1 MTDALQSLQTSS
13 GGSLS
18 KPLLEL
24 RSITKGFAG
33 VQALKGVDFDLRA
46 GEVHALMGE
55 NGAGKSTLMKILF
68 GVQRPDSGSIMI
80 DGIGEV
86 AIDDP
91 RHALALGI
99 GLVSQEPSLVP
110 QLDVA
115 QNIFLGQTEALGIVE
130 RSQFRAKAREILKP
144 LAPQLPVTARVS
156 SLGMAEL
163 QVVEIARTLARGGR
177 IIGFDE
183 PTSSLTPA
191 ERDGLFALIRQLK
204 SSGKGIIYISHRI
217 PEVYAIA
224 DRVTVLRDGRVVASR
239 PTNDVNPDELINM
252 IAGRRLAEE
261 LRQTA
266 KPGARAVGKE
276 ALMLEGVSMAGKL
289 HDINLILR
297 AGQIFGLAGLVGSGR
312 TELARCIFGA
322 DRRDAGTIYVDGRPI
337 DLRQPADAK
346 AAGIALI
353 PEDRRKQA
361 LVPMMDVERNFGLA
375 NYRQYA
381 PSGFLRLKQRRRDT
395 ERYIEEMAIRPRRA
409 TVRMRNLSG
418 GNQQKVIVARWLQSG
433 ARIFLFDE
441 PTRGIDVGAKF
452 EIHELMRRLANEGC
466 ALLVISSELP
476 EILAL
481 CDRVGVM
488 RGGRLVQIIDDCSSL
503 TEDLLMKYASGE
515 VVRS

>member
-1 MTDALQSLQTSS
+1 MD
-13 GGSLS
+13 G
-18 KPLLEL
+18 
-24 RSITKGFAG
+24 R
-33 VQALKGVDFDLRA
+33 
-46 GEVHALMGE
+46 GEV
-55 NGAGKSTLMKILF
+55 S
-68 GVQRPDSGSIMI
+68 
-80 DGIGEV
+80 
-86 AIDDP
+86 IDDP
-91 RHALALGI
+91 RHALALGV

-115 QNIFLGQTEALGIVE
+115 QNIFLGQTEALGVVP
-130 RSQFRAKAREILKP
+130 RSQFQTKARDILKP
-144 LAPQLPVTARVS
+144 LAPRLPVTARVG

-163 QVVEIARTLARGGR
+163 QVVEIARTLARGGK

-239 PTNDVNPDELINM
+239 GTNDVSPDELINM

-261 LRQTA
+261 LQHTA
-266 KPGARAVGKE
+266 KSVVRGGGTE
-276 ALMLEGVSMAGKL
+276 ALRLEGVSAAGKL
-289 HDINLILR
+289 HDINLTLR
-297 AGQIFGLAGLVGSGR
+297 TGEIFGLAGLVGSGR

-322 DRRDAGTIYVDGRPI
+322 DRKDTGSIYVNGKPL
-337 DLRQPADAK
+337 DLRRPSAAK

-361 LVPMMDVERNFGLA
+361 LVPGMDVERNFGLA

-381 PSGFLRLKQRRRDT
+381 PSGVLRLKQRRQDIQ
-395 ERYIEEMAIRPRRA
+395 RYIEEMAIRPRRA
-409 TVRMRNLSG
+409 GVRIRNLSG
-418 GNQQKVIVARWLQSG
+418 GNQQKVIIARWLQSG

-452 EIHELMRRLANEGC
+452 EIHELMRRLAKDGC

-476 EILAL
+476 EVLAL
-481 CDRVGVM
+481 CDRIGVM
-488 RGGRLVQIIDDCSSL
+488 RGGRLVQIIDDCSGL

-515 VVRS
+515 VTRS

>member
-1 MTDALQSLQTSS
+1 
-13 GGSLS
+13 
-18 KPLLEL
+18 
-24 RSITKGFAG
+24 
-33 VQALKGVDFDLRA
+33 
-46 GEVHALMGE
+46 
-55 NGAGKSTLMKILF
+55 
-68 GVQRPDSGSIMI
+68 
-80 DGIGEV
+80 
-86 AIDDP
+86 
-91 RHALALGI
+91 
-99 GLVSQEPSLVP
+99 
-110 QLDVA
+110 
-115 QNIFLGQTEALGIVE
+115 
-130 RSQFRAKAREILKP
+130 
-144 LAPQLPVTARVS
+144 
-156 SLGMAEL
+156 
-163 QVVEIARTLARGGR
+163 LARGGK

-239 PTNDVNPDELINM
+239 GTNDVSPDELINM

-261 LRQTA
+261 LQHTA
-266 KPGARAVGKE
+266 KSVVRGGGTE
-276 ALMLEGVSMAGKL
+276 ALRLEGVSAAGKL
-289 HDINLILR
+289 HDINLTLR
-297 AGQIFGLAGLVGSGR
+297 TGEIFGLAGLVGSGR

-322 DRRDAGTIYVDGRPI
+322 DRKDTGSIYVNGKPL
-337 DLRQPADAK
+337 DLRRPSAAK

-361 LVPMMDVERNFGLA
+361 LVPGMDVERNFGLA

-381 PSGFLRLKQRRRDT
+381 PSGVLRLKQRRQDIQ
-395 ERYIEEMAIRPRRA
+395 RYIEEMAIRPRRA
-409 TVRMRNLSG
+409 GVRIRNLSG
-418 GNQQKVIVARWLQSG
+418 GNQQKVIIARWLQSG

-452 EIHELMRRLANEGC
+452 EIHELMRRLAKDGC

-476 EILAL
+476 EVLAL

-488 RGGRLVQIIDDCSSL
+488 RGGRLVQIIDDCSVL

-515 VVRS
+515 VTRS

>member
-1 MTDALQSLQTSS
+1 MQIPNVDSASR
-13 GGSLS
+13 
-18 KPLLEL
+18 PLLQL
-24 RSITKGFAG
+24 RSITKAFAG

-68 GVQRPDSGSIMI
+68 GVQPPDSGTITL
-80 DGIGEV
+80 DGVGQV

-115 QNIFLGQTEALGIVE
+115 QNIFLGQTEALGIVQ
-130 RSQFRAKAREILKP
+130 RRDFQAKAREVLKP
-144 LAPQLPVTARVS
+144 LAPQLSVTARVG

-163 QVVEIARTLARGGR
+163 QIVEIARTLARGGR

-191 ERDGLFALIRQLK
+191 ERDGLFALIRRLK

-224 DRVTVLRDGRVVASR
+224 DRVTVLRDGQVVANR
-239 PTNDVNPDELINM
+239 ATNEVSPDELINM
-252 IAGRRLAEE
+252 IAGRRLADE
-261 LRQTA
+261 LKQSIKTCGRSA
-266 KPGARAVGKE
+266 GSE
-276 ALMLEGVSMAGKL
+276 ALKLEQVSAAGKL
-289 HDINLILR
+289 HDINLTLR
-297 AGQIFGLAGLVGSGR
+297 SGEIFGLAGLVGSGR

-322 DRRDAGTIYVDGRPI
+322 DRRDAGTIYVNGKPLDLQRPK
-337 DLRQPADAK
+337 DAK

-361 LVPMMDVERNFGLA
+361 LVPGMDVERNFGLA

-381 PSGFLRLKQRRRDT
+381 PTGFLRLRQRRRDT
-395 ERYIEEMAIRPRRA
+395 ERYIEEMAIRPGR
-409 TVRMRNLSG
+409 TGVRIRNLSG
-418 GNQQKVIVARWLQSG
+418 GNQQKVIIARWLQSG

-452 EIHELMRRLANEGC
+452 EIHELMRRLAKDGC
-466 ALLVISSELP
+466 AVLVISSELP

-481 CDRVGVM
+481 CDRIGVM
-488 RGGRLVQIIDDCSSL
+488 RGGRLIHTIHDCSNL

-515 VVRS
+515 VARP

>member
-1 MTDALQSLQTSS
+1 MQIPNVTSPS
-13 GGSLS
+13 T
-18 KPLLEL
+18 PLLQL
-24 RSITKGFAG
+24 RSIAKAFAG

-68 GVQRPDSGSIMI
+68 GVQRPDSGTIELE
-80 DGIGEV
+80 GIGEV
-86 AIDDP
+86 SIDDP
-91 RHALALGI
+91 RHALALGV

-115 QNIFLGQTEALGIVE
+115 QNIFLGQTEALGVVP
-130 RSQFRAKAREILKP
+130 RSQFQAKAREILKP
-144 LAPQLPVTARVS
+144 LAPRLPVTARVG

-163 QVVEIARTLARGGR
+163 QVVEIARTLARGGK

-183 PTSSLTPA
+183 PTSSLTPT

-224 DRVTVLRDGRVVASR
+224 DRVTVLRDGRVVANRATSE
-239 PTNDVNPDELINM
+239 VSPDELINM

-261 LRQTA
+261 LQHTA
-266 KPGARAVGKE
+266 KPAARSGGTE
-276 ALMLEGVSMAGKL
+276 ALRLNGVSAAGKL
-289 HDINLILR
+289 HDINLTLR
-297 AGQIFGLAGLVGSGR
+297 TGEIFGLAGLVGSGR

-322 DRRDAGTIYVDGRPI
+322 DRKDAGSVYVNGRPL
-337 DLRQPADAK
+337 DLRQPSDAK

-361 LVPMMDVERNFGLA
+361 LVPGMDVERNFGLA

-381 PSGFLRLKQRRRDT
+381 PTGFLRLKQRRQDIQ
-395 ERYIEEMAIRPRRA
+395 RYVEEMSIRPRRA
-409 TVRMRNLSG
+409 GVRIRNLSG
-418 GNQQKVIVARWLQSG
+418 GNQQKVIIARWLQSG

-452 EIHELMRRLANEGC
+452 EIHELMRRLAKDGC

-481 CDRVGVM
+481 CDRIGVM
-488 RGGRLVQIIDDCSSL
+488 RGGRLVQIIDDCSNL

-515 VVRS
+515 VTRS

>member
-1 MTDALQSLQTSS
+1 MQIPNVTSP
-13 GGSLS
+13 S
-18 KPLLEL
+18 KPLLQL
-24 RSITKGFAG
+24 RSIAKAFAG

-68 GVQRPDSGSIMI
+68 GVQRPDSGTIELE
-80 DGIGEV
+80 GIGEV
-86 AIDDP
+86 SIDDP
-91 RHALALGI
+91 RHALALGV

-115 QNIFLGQTEALGIVE
+115 QNIFLGQTEALGVVP
-130 RSQFRAKAREILKP
+130 RSQFQAKAREILKP
-144 LAPQLPVTARVS
+144 LAPRLPVTARVG

-163 QVVEIARTLARGGR
+163 QVVEIARTLARGGK

-183 PTSSLTPA
+183 PTSSLTPT

-224 DRVTVLRDGRVVASR
+224 DRVTVLRDGRVVANSA
-239 PTNDVNPDELINM
+239 TSEVSPDELINM

-261 LRQTA
+261 LQHTA
-266 KPGARAVGKE
+266 KPAARSGGTE
-276 ALMLEGVSMAGKL
+276 ALRLNGVSAAGKL
-289 HDINLILR
+289 HDINLTLR
-297 AGQIFGLAGLVGSGR
+297 TGEIFGLAGLVGSGR

-322 DRRDAGTIYVDGRPI
+322 DRKDAGTVYINGKPI
-337 DLRQPADAK
+337 DLRQPSDAK
-346 AAGIALI
+346 EAGIALI

-361 LVPMMDVERNFGLA
+361 LVPGMDVERNFGLA

-381 PSGFLRLKQRRRDT
+381 PTGFLRLKQRRRDIQ
-395 ERYIEEMAIRPRRA
+395 RYVEEMSIRPRRA
-409 TVRMRNLSG
+409 GVRIRNLSG
-418 GNQQKVIVARWLQSG
+418 GNQQKVIIARWLQSG

-452 EIHELMRRLANEGC
+452 EIHELMRRLAKDGC

-481 CDRVGVM
+481 CDRIGVM
-488 RGGRLVQIIDDCSSL
+488 RGGRLVQTIDDCSNL

-515 VVRS
+515 VSRS

>member
-1 MTDALQSLQTSS
+1 MQVPNVDLSSEQLLQ
-13 GGSLS
+13 
-18 KPLLEL
+18 L
-24 RSITKGFAG
+24 RSITKAFAG

-68 GVQRPDSGSIMI
+68 GVQPRDSGTITL
-80 DGIGEV
+80 DGVGEV

-91 RHALALGI
+91 RHALSLGI

-115 QNIFLGQTEALGIVE
+115 QNIFLGQTEALGIVQ
-130 RSQFRAKAREILKP
+130 RRDFQAKAREILKP
-144 LAPQLPVTARVS
+144 LAPQLAVTARVG

-163 QVVEIARTLARGGR
+163 QIVEIARTLARGGR

-191 ERDGLFALIRQLK
+191 ERDGLFALIRRLK

-224 DRVTVLRDGRVVASR
+224 DRVTVLRDGRVVANR
-239 PTNDVNPDELINM
+239 ATNEVSPDELINM

-261 LRQTA
+261 LKQSVKA
-266 KPGARAVGKE
+266 PGRSAGSE
-276 ALMLEGVSMAGKL
+276 ALKLEGVSAAGKL
-289 HDINLILR
+289 YDINLTLR
-297 AGQIFGLAGLVGSGR
+297 SGEIFGLAGLVGSGR

-322 DRRDAGTIYVDGRPI
+322 DRRDAGTIYVNGKALDLQRPK
-337 DLRQPADAK
+337 DAK

-361 LVPMMDVERNFGLA
+361 LVPGMDVERNFGLA

-381 PSGFLRLKQRRRDT
+381 PAGFLRLKQRRQDT
-395 ERYIEEMAIRPRRA
+395 ERYIEEMAIRPGR
-409 TVRMRNLSG
+409 TGVRIRNLSG
-418 GNQQKVIVARWLQSG
+418 GNQQKVIIARWLQSG

-452 EIHELMRRLANEGC
+452 EIHELMRRLAKDGC
-466 ALLVISSELP
+466 AVLVISSELP

-481 CDRVGVM
+481 CDRIGVM
-488 RGGRLVQIIDDCSSL
+488 RGGRLIHTIDDCSNL

-515 VVRS
+515 VARP

>member
-1 MTDALQSLQTSS
+1 MQITNVEAP
-13 GGSLS
+13 S
-18 KPLLEL
+18 KPLLQL
-24 RSITKGFAG
+24 RGIAKAFAG

-68 GVQRPDSGSIMI
+68 GVQSPDSGSITL
-80 DGIGEV
+80 DGAGEV

-91 RHALALGI
+91 RHALSLGI

-115 QNIFLGQTEALGIVE
+115 QNIFLGQTEALGIVQ
-130 RSQFRAKAREILKP
+130 RRDFQAKAREILRP
-144 LAPQLPVTARVS
+144 LAPQLSVTARVG

-163 QVVEIARTLARGGR
+163 QIVEIARTLARGGR

-191 ERDGLFALIRQLK
+191 ERDGLFALIRRLK

-224 DRVTVLRDGRVVASR
+224 DRVTVLRDGQVVANRRTDEVS
-239 PTNDVNPDELINM
+239 PDELINL

-261 LRQTA
+261 LKQSVKTSGRSA
-266 KPGARAVGKE
+266 GSE
-276 ALMLEGVSMAGKL
+276 ALKLEGVSAAGKL
-289 HDINLILR
+289 TDINLTLR
-297 AGQIFGLAGLVGSGR
+297 SGEIFGLAGLVGSGR

-322 DRRDAGTIYVDGRPI
+322 DRRDAGRIYVNGKALDLERPK
-337 DLRQPADAK
+337 DAK

-361 LVPMMDVERNFGLA
+361 LVPGMDVERNFGLA
-375 NYRQYA
+375 NYRRYA
-381 PSGFLRLKQRRRDT
+381 PAGFLRLKQRRQDT
-395 ERYIEEMAIRPRRA
+395 ERYIQEMAIRPGRA
-409 TVRMRNLSG
+409 GVRIRNLSG
-418 GNQQKVIVARWLQSG
+418 GNQQKVIIARWLQSG

-452 EIHELMRRLANEGC
+452 EIHELMRRLAKDGC
-466 ALLVISSELP
+466 AVLVISSELP

-481 CDRVGVM
+481 CDRIGVM
-488 RGGRLVQIIDDCSSL
+488 RGGRLIHTIDDCSNL
-503 TEDLLMKYASGE
+503 TEDILMKYASGE
-515 VVRS
+515 VVRP

>member
-1 MTDALQSLQTSS
+1 MQIPNVTSP
-13 GGSLS
+13 S
-18 KPLLEL
+18 KPLLQL
-24 RSITKGFAG
+24 RSIAKAFAG

-68 GVQRPDSGSIMI
+68 GVQRPDSGTIELQ
-80 DGIGEV
+80 GIGEV
-86 AIDDP
+86 SIDDP
-91 RHALALGI
+91 RHALALGV

-115 QNIFLGQTEALGIVE
+115 QNIFLGQTEALGVVP
-130 RSQFRAKAREILKP
+130 RSQFQAKAREILKP
-144 LAPQLPVTARVS
+144 LAPRLPVTARVG

-163 QVVEIARTLARGGR
+163 QVVEIARTLARGGK

-183 PTSSLTPA
+183 PTSSLTPT

-224 DRVTVLRDGRVVASR
+224 DRVTVLRDGRVVANSA
-239 PTNDVNPDELINM
+239 TSEVSPDELINM

-261 LRQTA
+261 LQHTA
-266 KPGARAVGKE
+266 KPAARSGGTE
-276 ALMLEGVSMAGKL
+276 ALRLNGVSAAGKL
-289 HDINLILR
+289 HDINLTLR
-297 AGQIFGLAGLVGSGR
+297 TGEIFGLAGLVGSGR

-322 DRRDAGTIYVDGRPI
+322 DRKDAGSVYINGKPV
-337 DLRQPADAK
+337 DLRQPSDGK

-361 LVPMMDVERNFGLA
+361 LVPGMDVERNFGLA

-381 PSGFLRLKQRRRDT
+381 PTGFLRLKQRRQDIQ
-395 ERYIEEMAIRPRRA
+395 RYVEEMSIRPRRA
-409 TVRMRNLSG
+409 GVRIRNLSG
-418 GNQQKVIVARWLQSG
+418 GNQQKVIIARWLQSG

-452 EIHELMRRLANEGC
+452 EIHELMRRLAKDGC

-481 CDRVGVM
+481 CDRIGVM
-488 RGGRLVQIIDDCSSL
+488 RGGRLVRTIDDCSNL

-515 VVRS
+515 VSRS

>member
-1 MTDALQSLQTSS
+1 MQIPNAETPW
-13 GGSLS
+13 
-18 KPLLEL
+18 KPLLQL
-24 RSITKGFAG
+24 RGITKAFAG

-68 GVQRPDSGSIMI
+68 GVQPPDSGTIVL
-80 DGIGEV
+80 DGVGEV

-115 QNIFLGQTEALGIVE
+115 QNIFLGQTEALGVVP
-130 RSQFRAKAREILKP
+130 RSQFQAKAQEILKP
-144 LAPQLPVTARVS
+144 LAPRLPITARVG

-163 QVVEIARTLARGGR
+163 QVVEIARTLARGGK

-191 ERDGLFALIRQLK
+191 ERDGLFALIQQLK
-204 SSGKGIIYISHRI
+204 NSGKGIIYISHRI
-217 PEVYAIA
+217 PEVYAIS

-239 PTNDVNPDELINM
+239 ATKEVSADELINM

-261 LRQTA
+261 LQHSA
-266 KPGARAVGKE
+266 KPVVRAGRTE
-276 ALMLEGVSMAGKL
+276 ALRLEGISATGKL
-289 HDINLILR
+289 HDINLTLR
-297 AGQIFGLAGLVGSGR
+297 TGEIFGLAGLVGSGR

-322 DRRDAGTIYVDGRPI
+322 DRKNGGSVYINGKPL
-337 DLRQPADAK
+337 DLRQPSDAK

-361 LVPMMDVERNFGLA
+361 LVPNMDVERNFGLA
-375 NYRQYA
+375 NFQQYS
-381 PSGFLRLKQRRRDT
+381 PSGFLRLKQRRQDI

-409 TVRMRNLSG
+409 GVRIRNLSG
-418 GNQQKVIVARWLQSG
+418 GNQQKVIIARWLQSG

-452 EIHELMRRLANEGC
+452 EIHELMRRLAKDGC

-481 CDRVGVM
+481 CDRVGIM
-488 RGGRLVQIIDDCSSL
+488 RGGRLVQTIDDCAGL

-515 VVRS
+515 VTRS

>member
-1 MTDALQSLQTSS
+1 MPIPSVDSP
-13 GGSLS
+13 S

-24 RSITKGFAG
+24 RSIVKGFAG

-68 GVQRPDSGSIMI
+68 GVQPPDSGAIVI
-80 DGIGEV
+80 DGQGEV

-115 QNIFLGQTEALGIVE
+115 QNIFLGRTEALGVVQ

-163 QVVEIARTLARGGR
+163 QIVEIARTLARGGK

-224 DRVTVLRDGRVVASR
+224 DRVTVLRDGRVVANRATSE
-239 PTNDVNPDELINM
+239 VSADELINL
-252 IAGRRLAEE
+252 IAGRRLADE
-261 LRQTA
+261 LQHPVKSRA
-266 KPGARAVGKE
+266 RPGGTEVLR
-276 ALMLEGVSMAGKL
+276 LESVSAAGKL
-289 HDINLILR
+289 HDINLTVR
-297 AGQIFGLAGLVGSGR
+297 TGEIFGLAGLVGSGR
-312 TELARCIFGA
+312 TELVRCIFGA
-322 DRRDAGTIYVDGRPI
+322 DSKDAGTLYVNGKPLDVRRPS
-337 DLRQPADAK
+337 DAR

-361 LVPMMDVERNFGLA
+361 LVPVMDVERNFGLA

-381 PSGFLRLKQRRRDT
+381 PSGFLRLKQRRQDT

-409 TVRMRNLSG
+409 GVRIRNLSG
-418 GNQQKVIVARWLQSG
+418 GNQQKVIIARWLQSG
-433 ARIFLFDE
+433 AKIFLFDE

-452 EIHELMRRLANEGC
+452 EIHELMRRLAKQGC

-488 RGGRLVQIIDDCSSL
+488 REGRLVHTIDDCSEL

-515 VVRS
+515 VALV

>member
-1 MTDALQSLQTSS
+1 MQIPNVTSP
-13 GGSLS
+13 S
-18 KPLLEL
+18 KPLLQL
-24 RSITKGFAG
+24 RSIAKAFAG

-68 GVQRPDSGSIMI
+68 GVQRPDSGTIELE
-80 DGIGEV
+80 GNGEV
-86 AIDDP
+86 SIDDP
-91 RHALALGI
+91 RHALALGV

-115 QNIFLGQTEALGIVE
+115 QNIFLGQTEALGVVP
-130 RSQFRAKAREILKP
+130 RSQFQAKAREILKP
-144 LAPQLPVTARVS
+144 LAPRLPVTARVG

-163 QVVEIARTLARGGR
+163 QVVEIARTLARGGK

-183 PTSSLTPA
+183 PTSSLTPT

-204 SSGKGIIYISHRI
+204 RSGKGIIYISHRI

-224 DRVTVLRDGRVVASR
+224 DRVTVLRDGRVVANSA
-239 PTNDVNPDELINM
+239 TSEVSPDELINM

-261 LRQTA
+261 LQHTA
-266 KPGARAVGKE
+266 KPAARSGGTE
-276 ALMLEGVSMAGKL
+276 ALRLNGVSAAGKL
-289 HDINLILR
+289 HDINLTLR
-297 AGQIFGLAGLVGSGR
+297 TGEIFGLAGLVGSGR

-322 DRRDAGTIYVDGRPI
+322 DRKDAGSVYINGKPV
-337 DLRQPADAK
+337 DLRQPSDGK

-361 LVPMMDVERNFGLA
+361 LVPGMDVERNFGLA

-381 PSGFLRLKQRRRDT
+381 PTGFLRLKQRRQDIQ
-395 ERYIEEMAIRPRRA
+395 RYVEEMSIRPRRA
-409 TVRMRNLSG
+409 GVRIRNLSG
-418 GNQQKVIVARWLQSG
+418 GNQQKVIIARWLQSG

-452 EIHELMRRLANEGC
+452 EIHELMRRLAKDGC

-481 CDRVGVM
+481 CDRIGVM
-488 RGGRLVQIIDDCSSL
+488 RGGRLVRTIDDCSNL

-515 VVRS
+515 VSRS

>member
-1 MTDALQSLQTSS
+1 MQIPNVTSP
-13 GGSLS
+13 S
-18 KPLLEL
+18 KPLLQL
-24 RSITKGFAG
+24 RSIAKAFAG

-55 NGAGKSTLMKILF
+55 NGACKSTLMKILF
-68 GVQRPDSGSIMI
+68 GVQRPDSGTIELE
-80 DGIGEV
+80 GIGEV
-86 AIDDP
+86 SIDDP
-91 RHALALGI
+91 RHALALGV

-115 QNIFLGQTEALGIVE
+115 QNIFLGQTEALGVVP
-130 RSQFRAKAREILKP
+130 RSQFQAKAREILKP
-144 LAPQLPVTARVS
+144 LAPRLAVTARVG

-163 QVVEIARTLARGGR
+163 QVVEIARTLARGGK

-183 PTSSLTPA
+183 PTSSLTPT

-224 DRVTVLRDGRVVASR
+224 DRVTVLRDGRVVANRATSE
-239 PTNDVNPDELINM
+239 VSPDELINM

-261 LRQTA
+261 LQHTA
-266 KPGARAVGKE
+266 KPAARSGGTE
-276 ALMLEGVSMAGKL
+276 ALRLNGVSAAGKL
-289 HDINLILR
+289 HDINLTLR
-297 AGQIFGLAGLVGSGR
+297 TGEIFGLAGLVGSGR

-322 DRRDAGTIYVDGRPI
+322 DRKDAGSVYVNERPL
-337 DLRQPADAK
+337 DLRQPSDAK

-361 LVPMMDVERNFGLA
+361 LVPGMDVERNFGLA

-381 PSGFLRLKQRRRDT
+381 PTGFLRLKQRRQDIQ
-395 ERYIEEMAIRPRRA
+395 RYVEEMSIRPRRA
-409 TVRMRNLSG
+409 GVRIRNLSG
-418 GNQQKVIVARWLQSG
+418 GNQQKVIIARWLQSG

-452 EIHELMRRLANEGC
+452 EIHELMRRLAKDGC

-481 CDRVGVM
+481 CDRIGVM
-488 RGGRLVQIIDDCSSL
+488 RGGRLVQIIDDCSNL

-515 VVRS
+515 VTRS